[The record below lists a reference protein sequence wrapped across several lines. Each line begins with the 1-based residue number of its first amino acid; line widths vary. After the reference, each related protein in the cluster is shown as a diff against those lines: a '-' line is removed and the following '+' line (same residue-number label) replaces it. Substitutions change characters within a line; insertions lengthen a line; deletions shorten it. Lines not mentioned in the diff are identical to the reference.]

1 MNNYLLSI
9 LDLNNIFSVRWVDTM
24 PQKSMDKSNK
34 PNTIINKKAIL
45 VTIALYF
52 TILIVFEELTP
63 ARVAAQLILNKTN
76 SSMYSNDYKK

>member
-1 MNNYLLSI
+1 
-9 LDLNNIFSVRWVDTM
+9 M

>member
-1 MNNYLLSI
+1 LLSI

>member
-1 MNNYLLSI
+1 MLSI